1 MYVYVYE
8 HVKYQRAL
16 ACASGNEIRFR
27 LFARTFTR
35 IKSNET
41 LGKLEIRIG
50 FLDRKD
56 RFNRTNMTRLFQ
68 ISKAFERRIERG
80 GHISRGKEKLRIKEP
95 TEKHGSNINLS
106 MSIRAEAQY

>member
-1 MYVYVYE
+1 MYVCMCVCMYVYVYE
-8 HVKYQRAL
+8 HVRYQRAL

-50 FLDRKD
+50 FLDSNVRASFKFQKLLKEESSEAGTFPAERK
-56 RFNRTNMTRLFQ
+56 N
-68 ISKAFERRIERG
+68 
-80 GHISRGKEKLRIKEP
+80 
-95 TEKHGSNINLS
+95 
-106 MSIRAEAQY
+106 

>member
-1 MYVYVYE
+1 MCMCVCMYVYVYE
-8 HVKYQRAL
+8 HVRYQRAL

-50 FLDRKD
+50 FLDSSIGRIDSNVRASFKFQKLLKEESSEAGTFPAERK
-56 RFNRTNMTRLFQ
+56 N
-68 ISKAFERRIERG
+68 
-80 GHISRGKEKLRIKEP
+80 
-95 TEKHGSNINLS
+95 
-106 MSIRAEAQY
+106 